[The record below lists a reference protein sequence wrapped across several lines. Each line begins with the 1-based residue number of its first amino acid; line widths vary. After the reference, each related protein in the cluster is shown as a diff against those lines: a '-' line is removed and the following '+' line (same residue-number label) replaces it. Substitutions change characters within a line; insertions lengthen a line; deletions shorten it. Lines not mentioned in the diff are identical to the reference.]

1 MTGPCVAAAR
11 CRSYDRAHRA
21 PGIAVALPLCE
32 PCIDT
37 AGLAVGKLLFDY
49 DGLADQLGEQHTS
62 AGELVSGTRERPIP
76 LDTGA
81 DALMA
86 EIVHTATTWWW
97 ALSYVRGGLA
107 GQVVPQHPRLRLQAA
122 LQVLMPRL
130 RDLAGLGPVMVR
142 PTGVED
148 DLTRMDGWQ
157 GLLHLE
163 HLHDRAVTAVG
174 LTDPVTSL
182 WGACP
187 ECGSDTV
194 TRDAGATEQTAL
206 AVRNGDET
214 VYCRARGC
222 GYRATRDAYQ
232 EYAGLAAAAA
242 RASSTASTTGRTR
255 R

>member
-1 MTGPCVAAAR
+1 MTGPCVASTR

-21 PGIAVALPLCE
+21 PGIAVALALCE

-37 AGLAVGKLLFDY
+37 AGLAVGKLLLDW
-49 DGLADQLGEQHTS
+49 DDLAGLLTEQHTGG
-62 AGELVSGTRERPIP
+62 GEIVSGTRERPIP

-81 DALMA
+81 DALQA
-86 EIVHTATTWWW
+86 EIVHVATTWWW
-97 ALSYVRGGLA
+97 ALVDQRGLA
-107 GQVVPQHPRLRLQAA
+107 DHAVPAHPRLRLAAA
-122 LQVLMPRL
+122 LRVVHPRVRDIVSLDPVLI
-130 RDLAGLGPVMVR
+130 R

-148 DLTRMDGWQ
+148 EFTRVEGWQ

-182 WGACP
+182 YGACP
-187 ECGSDTV
+187 ECGTDTI
-194 TRDAGATEQTAL
+194 TRATGTDATAL
-206 AVRNGDET
+206 AVRNGDEI

-222 GYRATRDAYQ
+222 GYQATRDQYQ

-242 RASSTASTTGRTR
+242 RAGTSSTGRR
-255 R
+255 SA